1 MTQTKKLIKMN
12 RIELLKKANSLLL
25 EKNYKHALEIYEKLS
40 SDNAAGHSDLY
51 AYNVFYCKR
60 KLGVLPSENSLAD
73 DKNQNLISVFKG
85 ESRKDIVFIHADK
98 FVLQPTKQIEK
109 LFFYIAP
116 MRSLINNIFI
126 ISDSVSRRD
135 IQNVDVEF
143 KNLVDIAK
151 IVGVKDF
158 ESDFISSLN
167 DNPIAYIYNEQSV
180 PKNSQ
185 FNEKILRLLA
195 KKAGNLWRISDNVQ
209 HHGSFYLKSLSDK
222 FSSLRYQDQFKE
234 KLNSLKARN
243 KSGKSYIF
251 GTGPSIK
258 YAYCN
263 EDLQKSIVIT
273 CNSVVKNPTMLEYLK
288 PDIVCATD
296 PIFHAGWGKY
306 GDEFRRSTIES
317 MREHDYFFV
326 VPHRDLHI
334 YLHTFPQELH
344 SRIGAYEFD
353 GTIESIN
360 LNLLECVKSAPKPNV
375 LTNIMLPI
383 ATTIS
388 KEIYIGGCDG
398 KKNASSY
405 FWEHDKASQ
414 LNDQMDDIQKEFKG
428 FFDISYDEYYEEHC
442 KTLSRQIEILEENS
456 YVVKGCT
463 PSYIPALSKRL
474 ELDKKVTQLF
484 EDKTEITIVMPCHN
498 MAKTV
503 EKSIDSVFL
512 SGKTAGATTRIIIVD
527 ECSTDNT
534 EELLNDRYKEELNR
548 GDIVVVKTIGLG
560 VSCARNIGLALSNSN
575 FVGFLDGDDLISEN
589 SFSEKLKVLRSS
601 GNQAIG
607 AFSKT
612 KLVSVETNEVLSI
625 ANNYRNEGF
634 KYLFKNI
641 HAPAHIS
648 SILYVK
654 DSIEGNTFP
663 VGETNGE
670 DWLFLSRVLRNSG
683 YLHFCDSPYSVY
695 SIHENSVTKKSPE
708 THIIKLFAI
717 LQTIYFTDKSIA
729 SDAENYQG
737 LSAIKGVPTYET
749 KISELL
755 VRLLACFFIKNK
767 ANSFHNVVCKLDKNI
782 NFLSLDLPIEK
793 NKRQLKEV
801 FDREVKR
808 FSGANRFHSTPNDFL
823 LKAKVSNALPNL
835 HIIFS

>member
-1 MTQTKKLIKMN
+1 MN

-25 EKNYKHALEIYEKLS
+25 DKNYKQALEIYGELS
-40 SDNAAGHSDLY
+40 SDNTVGHSDLY
-51 AYNVFYCKR
+51 AYNIFYCKR
-60 KLGVLPSENSLAD
+60 KLGILPSENNLTD
-73 DKNQNLISVFKG
+73 NKNQNLISLFKG
-85 ESRKDIVFIHADK
+85 ERSKDIVFIHADK
-98 FVLQPTKQIEK
+98 FVLQPSKQIEK

-116 MRSLINNIFI
+116 MRALINNIFI
-126 ISDSVSRRD
+126 ISDSVSKRD
-135 IQNVDVEF
+135 IQGVDAEF
-143 KNLVDIAK
+143 NNLVDISK
-151 IVGVKDF
+151 IIGVEEF
-158 ESDFISSLN
+158 ESDFISSLS

-185 FNEKILRLLA
+185 FSEKTLRLLA
-195 KKAGNLWRISDNVQ
+195 KKAGNIWRISDNVQ

-222 FSSLRYQDQFKE
+222 FSSQRYQEQFKE
-234 KLNSLKARN
+234 KLNSLKVRN
-243 KSGKSYIF
+243 ESGKSYIF

-263 EDLQKSIVIT
+263 EELQKSIVIT

-306 GDEFRRSTIES
+306 GDEFRKSTIES

-353 GTIESIN
+353 GTVESIN
-360 LNLLECVKSAPKPNV
+360 LNLLKCMKSAPKPNV

-383 ATTIS
+383 AATIS
-388 KEIYIGGCDG
+388 KEIFIGGCDG

-414 LNDQMDDIQKEFKG
+414 LNNQMDDIQKEFKG
-428 FFDISYDEYYEEHC
+428 FFDISYDKYYEEHC
-442 KTLSRQIEILEENS
+442 NTLSRQIEILEENA

-484 EDKTEITIVMPCHN
+484 EGKTDITIVMPCHN
-498 MAKTV
+498 MAKTI
-503 EKSIDSVFL
+503 EKSIDSVIS
-512 SGKTAGATTRIIIVD
+512 SGKTAGATARIIIIN

-534 EELLNDRYKEELNR
+534 EELLNHRYKEELNR
-548 GDIVVVKTIGLG
+548 GDIVVVNTIGLG
-560 VSCARNIGLALSNSN
+560 VSCARNIGLALSNSD
-575 FVGFLDGDDLISEN
+575 FVGFLDGDDLISDN
-589 SFSEKLKVLRSS
+589 SFNEKLKVLKSS
-601 GNQAIG
+601 DNQAIG

-612 KLVSVETNEVLSI
+612 QLVSVETNEVLSV

-670 DWLFLSRVLRNSG
+670 DWLFLSRVLRNGG

-717 LQTIYFTDKSIA
+717 LQTIYFTDDSIQL
-729 SDAENYQG
+729 DAENYQG
-737 LSAIKGVPTYET
+737 LSSFKGVPTYET
-749 KISELL
+749 KLSELL
-755 VRLLACFFIKNK
+755 VRLLACFYIKNK
-767 ANSFHNVVCKLDKNI
+767 ANSFHKVMCELSRNI
-782 NFLSLDLPIEK
+782 SFTSLDLPIEK
-793 NKRQLKEV
+793 NKKQLKEA

-808 FSGANRFHSTPNDFL
+808 FSGTNHHYSTPFDFL
-823 LKAKVSNALPNL
+823 LKAKVSNIVPDL
-835 HIIFS
+835 HMIFS